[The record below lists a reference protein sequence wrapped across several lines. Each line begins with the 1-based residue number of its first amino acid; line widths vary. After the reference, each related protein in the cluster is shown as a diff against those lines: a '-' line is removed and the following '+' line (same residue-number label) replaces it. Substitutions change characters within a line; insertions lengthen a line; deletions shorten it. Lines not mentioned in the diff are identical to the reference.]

1 MSAALLALLVGCAD
15 PPVAS
20 PPAASAPV
28 DPHLPLSQARLL
40 RRMSLDLRGTLPT
53 LAELDALAGG
63 ESTLDELRDAYL
75 GDPAFEERFVHI
87 LAKSYRTQVDDFL
100 VRYDKYPSLAV
111 DPTVEYAFERAV
123 GDEPLRLAA
132 RVAATDLPWSTI
144 VTADWSM
151 ANEITGPLWPVDYPE
166 GGTGWQEVR
175 YTDGRPAAGILATN
189 GLWWRYFTTVSNYNR
204 GRVAALSRLLLCE
217 DYLAREVTVQGFTDT
232 TDVEDNLRGNP
243 YCLGCHA
250 SIDPIAATLF
260 GFWPANEYNIDE
272 IQRYHPEREP
282 LGPYLLD
289 VEPSWFGTPVTSL
302 ADLGQHVAADPR
314 FASCTVETAA
324 SLLWQRDVVP
334 GDAAALAEVRAAY
347 LADPRMKTVLR
358 AVTDGGR
365 YRAGNL
371 ADDASEE
378 QRATEVLIRQ
388 LDAPL
393 LASVLEDLSGFTWT
407 WEGFEQ
413 LRSDTYGYRVLG
425 GGVDGIFQTRSL
437 SSPNVTW
444 LLLMRRVAES
454 AAVAA
459 VNDELVGTAERRV
472 FTHVSLADQPG
483 DGPFT
488 EELTALHRRLYGD
501 APEAAWQ
508 ADVEA
513 LWSAAAADADPAE
526 AWRTTLAAL
535 LQDPAFVSY

>member
-1 MSAALLALLVGCAD
+1 
-15 PPVAS
+15 
-20 PPAASAPV
+20 
-28 DPHLPLSQARLL
+28 
-40 RRMSLDLRGTLPT
+40 
-53 LAELDALAGG
+53 
-63 ESTLDELRDAYL
+63 
-75 GDPAFEERFVHI
+75 
-87 LAKSYRTQVDDFL
+87 
-100 VRYDKYPSLAV
+100 
-111 DPTVEYAFERAV
+111 
-123 GDEPLRLAA
+123 
-132 RVAATDLPWSTI
+132 
-144 VTADWSM
+144 
-151 ANEITGPLWPVDYPE
+151 
-166 GGTGWQEVR
+166 
-175 YTDGRPAAGILATN
+175 
-189 GLWWRYFTTVSNYNR
+189 
-204 GRVAALSRLLLCE
+204 
-217 DYLAREVTVQGFTDT
+217 
-232 TDVEDNLRGNP
+232 
-243 YCLGCHA
+243 
-250 SIDPIAATLF
+250 
-260 GFWPANEYNIDE
+260 
-272 IQRYHPEREP
+272 
-282 LGPYLLD
+282 
-289 VEPSWFGTPVTSL
+289 
-302 ADLGQHVAADPR
+302 
-314 FASCTVETAA
+314 
-324 SLLWQRDVVP
+324 
-334 GDAAALAEVRAAY
+334 
-347 LADPRMKTVLR
+347 MKTVLR